1 MHWRLGEGIA
11 AGSFALFISLLP
23 HRSAAEQVVIWR
35 WSWPFT
41 VLMGVILLGFLLA
54 LRVLRRPPLGPIDG
68 GYRPPGAVAMA
79 RGIDLGAALWGSGY
93 FIGCLFDPASRGRI
107 LTFDLFHSNVPAAS
121 LIEWAGAAA
130 VIIGIL
136 IRLWRWSGRR
146 SPIPTGLAIGVLALV
161 VLGEG
166 GARWSASYRPR
177 PTVIPTA
184 ASARWN
190 AEHLRFN
197 ASLFRD
203 RDHAPFPPP
212 GTDRLVLVGGSEAFG
227 IGLADPA
234 ERLGEQVAAR
244 LEPLT
249 GRPWEPVNAG
259 VLNAS
264 TPDQSDAL
272 RQVLS
277 LGPRVVLVQYS
288 FDDIDYLAP
297 RPWPK
302 APGEGA
308 ANWRERLDPVTLLYI
323 NSILFQEC
331 YLRWPAFTD
340 RYLQREVVPAD
351 PYRDP
356 VLLAA
361 HLHDLAALIAAP
373 RDSSVVVAII
383 PVDVEIASDSGR
395 LARYRAFVASADSAG
410 LPVWG
415 VASALAGHR
424 ADELVVGPRFRHPN
438 ARAIGLVADAV
449 VDRLKDR
456 LDQAKGRGGL
466 GVP

>member
-11 AGSFALFISLLP
+11 AGSLALFIALVP
-23 HRSAAEQVVIWR
+23 YRSAAAQVVFWR
-35 WSWPFT
+35 WSFPFA
-41 VLMGVILLGFLLA
+41 VLIGVVLLIFLLA
-54 LRVLRRPPLGPIDG
+54 VWALRRPPLGPIDG
-68 GYRPPGAVAMA
+68 GYRPPGADAMA
-79 RGIDLGAALWGSGY
+79 RGIDLGFAIWGCGY
-93 FIGCLFDPASRGRI
+93 FIGCLFEPASRARI
-107 LTFDLFHSNVPAAS
+107 LTFDLLHSNVPAAS
-121 LIEWAGAAA
+121 LMEWGGAAA
-130 VIIGIL
+130 VVTGVL
-136 IRLWRWSGRR
+136 VRLWRRAGRR
-146 SPIPTGLAIGVLALV
+146 APIATGIAFGCVALL

-166 GARWSASYRPR
+166 GARWSAAYRPR

-190 AEHLRFN
+190 TEHVRFN

-203 RDHAPFPPP
+203 QDHAPYPPP
-212 GTDRLVLVGGSEAFG
+212 GTDRFVLVGGSDAFG
-227 IGLADPA
+227 VGLADPA
-234 ERLGEQVAAR
+234 DRLGEQVASR

-249 GRPWEPVNAG
+249 GRAWEPVNAG
-259 VLNAS
+259 VLNAG
-264 TPDQSDAL
+264 TPDQRDAL

-288 FDDIDYLAP
+288 FDDIEYLAP

-308 ANWRERLDPVTLLYI
+308 ANWRERLDPVRLLYV

-340 RYLQREVVPAD
+340 RFLERPAVPPD

-356 VLLAA
+356 VLLDA
-361 HLHDLAALIAAP
+361 HLHDLAELVSAAS
-373 RDSSVVVAII
+373 DSGVVVAVV

-415 VASALAGHR
+415 VAEAFHGH
-424 ADELVVGPRFRHPN
+424 ATAELVVGTRFRHPN
-438 ARAIGLVADAV
+438 ALAIGLVADAV

-456 LDQAKGRGGL
+456 LDEAKGRGAL